1 MNLFDLNSN
10 FLKTWYLPFSPIDE
24 KEKRRKGKKNM
35 EIPGLVGM
43 HDQLVRSKIHYIISQ
58 WRLTQDS
65 LSQSISFFWSLYNN
79 MYHGTMP
86 VVHDHLSYA
95 TSLEYFHVLFRAWS
109 EQLSNQSMMHAWFT
123 CENAR
128 IFCPPL
134 TCIYTAIIVHLRKIY
149 YY

>member
-1 MNLFDLNSN
+1 MVSS
-10 FLKTWYLPFSPIDE
+10 FLPHRRE
-24 KEKRRKGKKNM
+24 GKEEEREEEHGDSW
-35 EIPGLVGM
+35 ISCM